1 MDKMILLVSSSFMIS
16 LVSNIIIKYTTDQHK
31 MKSIKERMDK
41 LRKKMKEKK
50 NDVATMKKIID
61 EQNAL
66 MKEQLQYSMR
76 SFIYNALFIIPVF
89 WLLKKILNGFIVQ
102 LPFNIPWIG
111 NKVGWVGMYVFYA
124 ILFSLL
130 IKRLLK
136 ISY

>member
-1 MDKMILLVSSSFMIS
+1 MDNMLILVGSSFFIS
-16 LVSNIIIKYTTDQHK
+16 LGSNLIIKYTTDQHK
-31 MKSIKERMDK
+31 MKAIKERMDK

-50 NDVATMKKIID
+50 NDIDTMKKIMD

-66 MKEQLQYSMR
+66 IKEQLQYSMR

-89 WLLKKILNGFIVQ
+89 WLLKKWLNGFTVK
-102 LPFNIPWIG
+102 LPFSLPWIG
-111 NKVGWVGMYVFYA
+111 DKVGWLGMYIFYA